1 MADVLILLWSAL
13 TGLFRSRARLEAEI
27 LVLRQQINVLRRK
40 SPKRS
45 VFSNFDRLV
54 LVGLFRLVPGIV
66 DALAIVRP
74 ETVIRWH
81 RAGFRSFWRWKSIRR
96 GGRPRVPLEI
106 RRLIRDMSLANPLWG
121 APRIHGE
128 LLKLGIDVGQT
139 SVAKYMARGRRGPS
153 QGWRTFL
160 CNHADG
166 VASMD
171 LFVVPT
177 VSFRLL
183 YGFLVLRHGRRR
195 IMWLGVTAN
204 PTAEWIARQLT
215 EACGWEAAPDYIVR
229 DRDCVYGK
237 AYVRRLHA
245 MGIRDR
251 PTAPRSPWQNPYA
264 ERLIGSIRR
273 EVLDHVIVFG
283 ERHLRQGLSSY
294 MTYHNEAR
302 THLSLNKDAPV
313 PRTVQGVGKIFAKP
327 HLGGLHHQYVR
338 I

>member
-1 MADVLILLWSAL
+1 MVDVLMSLWSAL

-40 SPKRS
+40 SPRR
-45 VFSNFDRLV
+45 FAFGNLDRLV
-54 LVGLFRLVPGIV
+54 FVGLYRLVPGIL

-81 RAGFRSFWRWKSIRR
+81 RAGFRSFWRWKSRR
-96 GGRPRVPLEI
+96 GGGRPRVPLEI
-106 RRLIRDMSLANPLWG
+106 HRLIRDMSLANPLWG

-166 VASMD
+166 IDSMD

-183 YGFLVLRHGRRR
+183 YGFLVLRHRRRR

-215 EACGWEAAPDYIVR
+215 EAWGWEAAPDYIVR

-237 AYVRRLHA
+237 AYVRRLRA

-251 PTAPRSPWQNPYA
+251 PTEPRSPWQNAYA

-273 EVLDHVIVFG
+273 EALDHVVVLG
-283 ERHLRQGLSSY
+283 ERHLRQVLSSY
-294 MTYHNEAR
+294 LKNHNEAR
-302 THLSLNKDAPV
+302 THLSLDKDAPV
-313 PRTVQGVGKIFAKP
+313 PRAVQGVGQIFVKP

>member
-1 MADVLILLWSAL
+1 MADVLVLLRSAL

-40 SPKRS
+40 SPKRF
-45 VFSNFDRLV
+45 VFGNFDRL
-54 LVGLFRLVPGIV
+54 LFVGLYRLAPGIV

-74 ETVIRWH
+74 ETVIRRH
-81 RAGFRSFWRWKSIRR
+81 RAGFRSFWRWKSRRR

-128 LLKLGIDVGQT
+128 PLKLGIDVGQT
-139 SVAKYMARGRRGPS
+139 SVAKYMARGRRGSS

-166 VASMD
+166 IASMD

-177 VSFRLL
+177 LSFRLL
-183 YGFLVLRHGRRR
+183 Y
-195 IMWLGVTAN
+195 
-204 PTAEWIARQLT
+204 PTAEWIARQLM

-229 DRDCVYGK
+229 DRDCVYGE
-237 AYVRRLHA
+237 AYIRRLRA
-245 MGIRDR
+245 MGIRNR
-251 PTAPRSPWQNPYA
+251 PTAPRSPWQNAYA

-273 EVLDHVIVFG
+273 EVLDHLVVLG
-283 ERHLRQGLSSY
+283 EHHLRQVLLSY
-294 MTYHNEAR
+294 MTYYNGAR
-302 THLSLNKDAPV
+302 THVEFWQCPTSVDCITNTFGFDL
-313 PRTVQGVGKIFAKP
+313 R
-327 HLGGLHHQYVR
+327 
-338 I
+338 

>member
-1 MADVLILLWSAL
+1 MVEILMLLWIAL
-13 TGLFRSRARLEAEI
+13 ASLFRSRARLEAEI

-45 VFSNFDRLV
+45 VFRPFDRLV
-54 LVGLFRLVPGIV
+54 FVGLYRLAPGIL

-74 ETVIRWH
+74 EAVVRWH
-81 RAGFRSFWRWKSIRR
+81 RAGFRSFWRWKSRR
-96 GGRPRVPLEI
+96 SGGRPTVPLEI
-106 RRLIRDMSLANPLWG
+106 RRPIREMSLAKPFWG

-139 SVAKYMARGRRGPS
+139 SVAKYMARRRGGPS

-166 VASMD
+166 IVSMD

-177 VSFRLL
+177 LSFRLL
-183 YGFLVLRHGRRR
+183 YGFLVLRHHRRR
-195 IMWLGVTAN
+195 IMSLEVTAN

-229 DRDCVYGK
+229 DRDCTYGE
-237 AYVRRLHA
+237 AYVRRLRA

-251 PTAPRSPWQNPYA
+251 PTAPRSPWQNAYA

-273 EVLDHVIVFG
+273 EVLDHIVVLG
-283 ERHLRQGLSSY
+283 ERHLRHVLLSY
-294 MTYHNEAR
+294 MTYYNEAR
-302 THLSLNKDAPV
+302 THLSLDKDAPI
-313 PRTVQGVGKIFAKP
+313 PREVQSVGRIFAKP
-327 HLGGLHHQYVR
+327 HLGGLHHQYIR